1 MRERFHLRRLLTIAA
16 LTLGALSGL
25 SAGLVATPALA
36 ASAAT
41 DPCSYANIN
50 PVPCENAK
58 PGTDSTTSGVGGGDS
73 TSILGFS
80 TDISVNVGATISF
93 KIKTTSTNYT
103 VKIFRVGYYQGD
115 GARQIAVVTPSATLP
130 QNQPACLTVAATG
143 LIDCGNWAA
152 SASWAVPSTAVS
164 GVYYAL
170 LTDVKSG
177 ASSHIPFI
185 VRNDASGSDIVF
197 KTNDTTW
204 AAYNDYG
211 GNSLYYGNTSIGC
224 GAFNQ
229 YTCGRATKVSYNRP
243 FNEENEGSG
252 YGTSNY
258 LWYAE
263 YPMIRWLEANGYNV
277 SYISSLDTE
286 RAPALLQTH
295 KVILSS
301 GHDEYWSAGERSA
314 LEQARNAGVNI
325 ASFTGNTAFWKT
337 RWENSIDGA
346 NTSYRTLVS
355 YKETLD
361 NKVEDPLDP
370 TIWTGTWRDP
380 RFSPPADGGRPENAL
395 LGTIFMVNR
404 GTASPVISA
413 NFAKLRFW
421 RNTAVAGLTGSQ
433 TATLASSLIGYEW
446 DIDDDNGFRPAG
458 LVDMAATSVNVPE
471 LLQDYGNTYTTGT
484 AVWAP
489 TLYRAASGALVF
501 SAGTVQWAWGLD
513 TEHAVDPDAGQGTP
527 DIDVEQATVNLLA
540 DMHAQ
545 PATLQ
550 AGLVAATASTDT
562 SAPTSA
568 ITSPAA
574 NATVTSHVPVT
585 ITGTATDSGGGV
597 VAGAEISL
605 DGGTTWH
612 KATVAS
618 AASAATWSYAWTPQA
633 PGSVTIKSRAS
644 DDSANVGSG
653 SAAVSVTVL
662 PPSCPCTLFP
672 STATPATAAAPDTA
686 AVELGV
692 KFNADAPGSV
702 TGVKFYK
709 GTGNTGTHTG
719 SLWSSSGALLAT
731 GTFAN
736 ESASGWQT
744 LTFASPV
751 SIQPNTVYVVSY
763 HTTVGKYSINEGYFT
778 NQYDS
783 WPLHA
788 PSNAVSNGNG
798 VFAYGGSQYPNQAS
812 SGSNYWVDVVYS
824 SSFVNATT
832 PAVAAV
838 SPTQGATG
846 VGLVSTVAAGFNKDV
861 TPSSIQFSLTGPN
874 NAQVAGTMSYNATT
888 YTATFTP
895 SAALAASTT
904 YTATVSGATDSG
916 GHSMTSPYTWSFTT
930 LACPC
935 TIFAANAT
943 PANITANDSGAVELG
958 VKFRSDVNGYINGV
972 RFYKGSTNTG
982 THVGNLWSSTGQ
994 LLASATFTGE
1004 TASGWQQVY
1013 FSHPVAVTAG
1023 TLYVASYHTNVGGYS
1038 YTTSGLAANVDNGD
1052 LHVPSSGSVSGN
1064 GVFAYGG
1071 TQFPNGTY
1079 NASNYWVDVVFNTQF
1094 IDMVPPSVAS
1104 TTPASNALGVP
1115 VGTTV
1120 TATFDRSVVAAS
1132 IQFTVTGPGNQPV
1145 PGTTSYNNTTFVA
1158 SFQPTAP
1165 LAAGAT
1171 YTATVSGATNQ
1182 AGVAMTAPYTWSF
1195 TTPASCPC
1203 TLFPASATPA
1213 VASAQDASAVE
1224 LGMKFTADVG
1234 GNVTGVRF
1242 YKGASNTGTH
1252 IGNLWS
1258 NTGQLLATVTFT
1270 NETASGWQQA
1280 TFSQPVAITAGTVYV
1295 VSYHTNVGFYSVNSG
1310 YFASAFDNSP
1320 LHGVANGT
1328 SPNGVYAYGAT
1339 QFPNGSY
1346 NASNYWVDVVF
1357 NPN

>member
-1 MRERFHLRRLLTIAA
+1 MGF
-16 LTLGALSGL
+16 
-25 SAGLVATPALA
+25 
-36 ASAAT
+36 AS
-41 DPCSYANIN
+41 DM
-50 PVPCENAK
+50 
-58 PGTDSTTSGVGGGDS
+58 
-73 TSILGFS
+73 
-80 TDISVNVGATISF
+80 SVNLGGTIRF
-93 KIKTTSTNYT
+93 KVKTTSTNYT
-103 VKIFRVGYYQGD
+103 VIIFRVGYYQGN
-115 GARQIAVVTPSATLP
+115 GARQIATVNPSATLP
-130 QNQPACLTVAATG
+130 QTQPACLTDNATG
-143 LIDCGNWAA
+143 LIDCGNWGV
-152 SASWAVPSTAVS
+152 SASWTVPSTAVS
-164 GVYYAL
+164 GIYYAL
-170 LTDVKSG
+170 LTDVRTG
-177 ASSHIPFI
+177 DSSHIPFV
-185 VRNDASGSDIVF
+185 VRNDSGNSDVLF

-211 GNSLYYGNTSIGC
+211 GNSLYYGNTSSGC
-224 GAFNQ
+224 GAFGQ
-229 YTCGRATKVSYNRP
+229 YSCGRAFKVSYNRP
-243 FNEENEGSG
+243 FNLENEGLG
-252 YGTSNY
+252 YGASNY
-258 LWYAE
+258 IWYAE
-263 YPMIRWLEANGYNV
+263 YPMVRWLEANGYNV
-277 SYISSLDTE
+277 AYISSIDTE
-286 RAPALLQTH
+286 RAPLLLQNH
-295 KVILSS
+295 KVIVSS
-301 GHDEYWSAGERSA
+301 GHDEYWSAGERTA
-314 LEQARNAGVNI
+314 LESARDAGVNI

-337 RWENSIDGA
+337 RWENSIDGS
-346 NTSYRTLVS
+346 NTSFRTLVS
-355 YKETLD
+355 YKETVD
-361 NKVEDPLDP
+361 NRVEDPKDP
-370 TIWTGTWRDP
+370 PTWTGTWRDP

-404 GTASPVISA
+404 GSA
-413 NFAKLRFW
+413 APILSSAFAKLRFW
-421 RNTAVAGLTGSQ
+421 RNTPVAGLTGSQ
-433 TATLASSLIGYEW
+433 TATLAAQLIGYEW
-446 DIDDDNGFRPAG
+446 DLDAENGFRPAG
-458 LVDMAATSVNVPE
+458 LVDMAATSVDVPE
-471 LLQDYGNTYTTGT
+471 LLQDYGNTYIPGT
-484 AVWAP
+484 AVWGP
-489 TLYRAASGALVF
+489 TLYRAPGHGLVF

-513 TEHAVDPDAGQGTP
+513 TEHTTSPDSGPSAPDPTVQ
-527 DIDVEQATVNLLA
+527 QATVNLLA
-540 DMHAQ
+540 DMQAQ

-550 AGLVAATASTDT
+550 SGLVAATASTDT
-562 SAPTSA
+562 AAPSSV
-568 ITSPAA
+568 ITSPAP
-574 NATVTSHVPVT
+574 NAAVSSRVPVT
-585 ITGTATDSGGGV
+585 ITGTATDTGGGV
-597 VAGAEISL
+597 VAGVEVSV
-605 DGGTTWH
+605 DGGLSWR
-612 KATVAS
+612 KATLAS
-618 AASAATWSYAWTPQA
+618 AASSATWTYAWTPQA
-633 PGSVTIKSRAS
+633 PGSVTIKSRAV
-644 DDSANVGSG
+644 DDSANLGAP
-653 SAAVSVTVL
+653 SAGVTVTVQ
-662 PPSCPCTLFP
+662 PPTCPCTLFS
-672 STATPATAAAPDTA
+672 STSTPATVAETDPQ

-692 KFNADAPGSV
+692 KFTADTPGSV

-709 GTGNTGTHTG
+709 GSANTGVHTG
-719 SLWSSSGALLAT
+719 SLWSSTGALLAT
-731 GTFAN
+731 GAFGN

-763 HTTVGKYSINEGYFT
+763 HTSVGHYSSSVGFFS
-778 NQYDS
+778 NQYDA

-788 PSNAVSNGNG
+788 PSSATGNG
-798 VFAYGGSQYPNQAS
+798 VYAYGGGQFPNQPS
-812 SGSNYWVDVVYS
+812 SATNYWVDVVYAS
-824 SSFVNATT
+824 QFVNTVT
-832 PAVAAV
+832 PAVAAT
-838 SPTQGATG
+838 SPAQGATG
-846 VGLVSTVAAGFNKDV
+846 VALVSTVAAGFNKDV

-895 SAALAASTT
+895 SSALAASTT

-930 LACPC
+930 IACPC

-943 PANITANDSGAVELG
+943 PATITANDSSAVELG

-1013 FSHPVAVTAG
+1013 FSHPVAVTVG

-1038 YTTSGLAANVDNGD
+1038 YTLSGLAANVDNGD

-1071 TQFPNGTY
+1071 TQFPNGNY

-1094 IDMVPPSVAS
+1094 IDAAPPSVVA
-1104 TTPASNALGVP
+1104 TAPASNAVGVP
-1115 VGTTV
+1115 VGTTI

-1132 IQFTVTGPGNQPV
+1132 IQFTVTGPGNQSV

-1158 SFQPTAP
+1158 SFQPTAA
-1165 LAAGAT
+1165 LAAGVT

-1182 AGVAMTAPYTWSF
+1182 AGVAMTAPYAWSF

-1258 NTGQLLATVTFT
+1258 NAGQLLATVTFT

-1310 YFASAFDNSP
+1310 YFASAFDNPP
-1320 LHGVANGT
+1320 LHAVANGA